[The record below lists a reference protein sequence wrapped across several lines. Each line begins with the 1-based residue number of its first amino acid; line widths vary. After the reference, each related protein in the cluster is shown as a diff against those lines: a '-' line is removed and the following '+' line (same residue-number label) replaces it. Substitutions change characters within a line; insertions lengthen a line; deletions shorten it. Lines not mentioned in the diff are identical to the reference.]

1 MRIKKD
7 SLTPSGNTGILFP
20 DGSPTIPSISWQ
32 NQTNKGFYNLGN
44 DKIGIAIGGSK
55 VGEIGNDY
63 GAFRGNVVQCIVNRY
78 DAQTTVTT
86 GTSSSGIEITGLRA
100 TITPKFSNSL
110 IICQFQIHGEGAS
123 THNFMYNIYKN
134 GAVPTGSYAGFN
146 TVQGD
151 NIWSGIS
158 MALPF
163 ESDYVNTP
171 YTKTFLYHDYP
182 GSISAITYA
191 PGVKST
197 NGTSYIY
204 YINRAVSGEGSSG
217 VEAGVSYSM
226 IWEIAQ

>member
-1 MRIKKD
+1 MKIKKD

-20 DGSPTIPSISWQ
+20 DGSTTIPSISWQ
-32 NQTNKGFYNLGN
+32 NESNTGLYRESENK
-44 DKIGIAIGGSK
+44 ISISVGGSK
-55 VGEIGNDY
+55 VGTIGSDY
-63 GAFRGNVVQCIVNRY
+63 GAFRGNVVQCLVNRY
-78 DAQTTVTT
+78 DTQTTVTT
-86 GTSSSGIEITGLRA
+86 GTSSSGIEITGLRV

-110 IICQFQIHGEGAS
+110 IVCQFQIHGEGAS
-123 THNFMYNIYKN
+123 THNFMYNVYKD
-134 GAVPTGSYAGFN
+134 GIVPTGNYAGFN
-146 TVQGD
+146 TIQGD

-163 ESDYVNTP
+163 ESDYSNTP

-182 GSISAITYA
+182 GTTSAIIYA

-197 NGTSYIY
+197 NGSSYIY
-204 YINRAVSGEGSSG
+204 YINRAVSGTGSSE